1 LDVVGN
7 PVVVTDPRGVEVQ
20 TQTFDLLGR
29 PLTTHSPDAG
39 ETATLFDV
47 GGQPLWQWKSGD
59 LGIEVELDGLRRKV
73 RTWEW
78 DTATATKRLR
88 ARLVYGEALHDPGV
102 FDPAAAYLRGRVHR
116 VYDTAGLVEMEYDF
130 KGNVLTT
137 TRRYFEDDEEDV
149 DWQSF
154 DAVVHPFDGD
164 DPSTVAV
171 LHDGDG
177 GGNPGAVSLL
187 EAEAFAVAD
196 T

>member
-1 LDVVGN
+1 GEQSTWDANDTAPGGDHADTPTTVILDAQGRPVRTIERLDGATTLTTTVTLDVVGN

-88 ARLVYGEALHDPGV
+88 ERLVYGEALHDPGV
-102 FDPAAAYLRGRVHR
+102 FDP
-116 VYDTAGLVEMEYDF
+116 
-130 KGNVLTT
+130 
-137 TRRYFEDDEEDV
+137 
-149 DWQSF
+149 
-154 DAVVHPFDGD
+154 
-164 DPSTVAV
+164 
-171 LHDGDG
+171 
-177 GGNPGAVSLL
+177 
-187 EAEAFAVAD
+187 
-196 T
+196 